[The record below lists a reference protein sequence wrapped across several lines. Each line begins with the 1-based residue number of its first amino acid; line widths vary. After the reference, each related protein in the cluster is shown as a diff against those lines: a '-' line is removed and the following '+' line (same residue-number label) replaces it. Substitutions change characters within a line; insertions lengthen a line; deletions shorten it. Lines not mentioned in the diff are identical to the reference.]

1 MYTHRG
7 QLWLADL
14 HSQNGTVYQGR
25 SLTPGIPTPLP
36 LDGTVASLR
45 LYDREILIQAVPGPP
60 DPA

>member
-25 SLTPGIPTPLP
+25 SMTPGIPSPLP
-36 LDGTVASLR
+36 TDGTPSSIR
-45 LYDREILIQAVPGPP
+45 LYDREIIIRAVAGPTT
-60 DPA
+60 